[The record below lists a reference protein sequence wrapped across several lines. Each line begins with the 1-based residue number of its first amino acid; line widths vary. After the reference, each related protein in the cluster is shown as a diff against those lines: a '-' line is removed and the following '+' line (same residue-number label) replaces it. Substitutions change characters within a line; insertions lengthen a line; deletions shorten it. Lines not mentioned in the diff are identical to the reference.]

1 MPLAVRHRV
10 VQGPLQRTDGSH
22 VYLSFG
28 QRRALGRTRGRP
40 LAERVGHARARG
52 GDRVD
57 QHLRYCSSLSAL
69 CGLLIGLIGH
79 SAAQHS
85 TAQAVLLES

>member
-1 MPLAVRHRV
+1 VALAVLVLARHRV
-10 VQGPLQRTDGSH
+10 VQGPLQRADGQPRGRH
-22 VYLSFG
+22 LSFG

-57 QHLRYCSSLSAL
+57 QHLR
-69 CGLLIGLIGH
+69 
-79 SAAQHS
+79 
-85 TAQAVLLES
+85 